1 MYAKIISKDR
11 SDLIEKIRFSNQRKS
26 VKDKVLESRKNLE
39 ICQMNLQEKQ
49 KKVSIVEKPEK
60 VEKMEKM
67 EKAEKVERRE
77 KSLQFRKKT
86 KSVDLKLITKEDDN
100 F

>member
-26 VKDKVLESRKNLE
+26 IRDKVLESKKNLE

-49 KKVSIVEKPEK
+49 KKMIIIPDKPEK
-60 VEKMEKM
+60 IEKK
-67 EKAEKVERRE
+67 E

-86 KSVDLKLITKEDDN
+86 RSVDLKLITKEEDN